1 MQPPLVSVIC
11 LCYNHERFVREA
23 LGSVLQQTYSNLQI
37 IVVDDASTDNSVRVI
52 GQTILSAP
60 HVQFLP
66 LKKNVGNCKAFNA
79 GLALAKGE
87 YIIDFATD
95 DRMAPERIE
104 RQVKFFAS
112 FDGSYGVNFTDAVY
126 IDADGK
132 VLRHHYD
139 YLLRKGLI
147 DHIPEGNVYPF
158 VLGTY
163 FISSPTMMIRRKV
176 LDMLRGYDE
185 TLAYEDFDFWVRSS
199 RWFNYCFL
207 NEQLTFVRRTKAS
220 MSAGWYRQGDPQ
232 LYSTY
237 KVCRKALVLN
247 RSPEDRQALVKRVRY
262 ELRQSVF
269 SENHTEADL
278 FYGLLKELQ
287 SVSLTDRLLFMLNK
301 LRLPLALLRTQY
313 HKLRYRTST
322 LPQADLERDTRL

>member
-23 LGSVLQQTYSNLQI
+23 IESVLQQTYSNLQI
-37 IVVDDASTDNSVRVI
+37 IVVDDASTDNSVREI
-52 GQTILSAP
+52 EKTIAAAP
-60 HVQFLP
+60 HVQFLRV
-66 LKKNVGNCKAFNA
+66 KENVGNCKAFNA

-87 YIIDFATD
+87 YIVDFATD
-95 DRMAPERIE
+95 DRMVPERID
-104 RQVKFFAS
+104 RQVRFFAS
-112 FDGSYGVNFTDAVY
+112 FDQSYGVNFTDAVY

-147 DHIPEGNVYPF
+147 DRIPEGNVYSF

-176 LDMLRGYDE
+176 LEMLGGYDE

-199 RWFNYCFL
+199 RLFNYCFL

-247 RSPEDRQALVKRVRY
+247 RSSEDRQALVKRVRY

-269 SENHTEADL
+269 SENHTEVKL
-278 FYGLLKELQ
+278 FYELLKELQ
-287 SVSLTDRLLFMLNK
+287 HASFTDRLLFLLNK
-301 LRLPLALLRTQY
+301 FGLPLASLRTRY
-313 HKLRYRTST
+313 HALRYGTST